1 MRPALFVAAIL
12 TSHHSHALD
21 STSGQHLEL
30 SPVYDTG
37 TSQWTWTAVGNQV
50 YPLDQVFFSGR
61 DVTSSSGTR
70 ITRPTDPKWD
80 FMGVFAGATLWR
92 FRDTIVGTPGF
103 ADTQGTLSANS
114 LDFRLHSVEG
124 PPGGHM
130 SLYFSNTNP
139 IVYFRSD
146 DGIDGTDLFSK
157 PANHTHLNWAFTKK
171 GLWIVHLTVQG
182 TVNSTGAPTSQS
194 PPQPLVFAI
203 GDYAIW
209 KAARFNIAELQNNSV
224 SGDSADPDGDSWNN
238 LMEYALGGDP
248 HVASALREG
257 DGQPLAPLLLPPAAP
272 GAPWQF
278 YYFRRTAGSGSELS
292 YAVESSSSLAQQ
304 SWTVETGTEELLS
317 PATDWEHIRIPLE
330 TPPGTRLF
338 RLKVASIP

>member
-1 MRPALFVAAIL
+1 MAYALQP
-12 TSHHSHALD
+12 TN
-21 STSGQHLEL
+21 GQHLEITPEFDP
-30 SPVYDTG
+30 SSG
-37 TSQWTWTAVGNQV
+37 QWTWNAVGNESTT
-50 YPLDQVFFSGR
+50 PLSGVFFSGT
-61 DVTSSSGTR
+61 DTPSSSGGLR
-70 ITRPTDPKWD
+70 VNRASDPKWD
-80 FMGVFAGATLWR
+80 FIGVAAGEPFWR
-92 FRDTIVGTPGF
+92 FRDVIVGTPGF
-103 ADTQGTLSANS
+103 GDTQGILAGTPLS
-114 LDFRLHSVEG
+114 FRLHSVQG
-124 PPGGHM
+124 PVGGLF
-130 SLYFSNTNP
+130 SLYFSNSNP

-146 DGIDGTDLFSK
+146 DGIDGTDILLK
-157 PANHTHLNWAFTKK
+157 PDEHTHLNWAFTKK
-171 GLWIVHLTVQG
+171 GIWIVNLTAQG
-182 TVNSTGAPTSQS
+182 TLNSTNTLTPVSA
-194 PPQPLVFAI
+194 PQPHVFAI